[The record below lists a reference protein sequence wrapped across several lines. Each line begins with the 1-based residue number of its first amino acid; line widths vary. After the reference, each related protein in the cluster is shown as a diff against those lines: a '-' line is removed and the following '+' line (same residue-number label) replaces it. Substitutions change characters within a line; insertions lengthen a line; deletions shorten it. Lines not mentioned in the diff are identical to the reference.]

1 MFGNKFGV
9 GVLKHPGYNGKG
21 GGGGSQNNTTTGT
34 TYTTNIP
41 EYAQPYVENMLGAT
55 QQQLFKT
62 DASGNI
68 SGFQPYTP
76 YSTNMQDYI
85 APFSP
90 LQQQA
95 QSAAGSLSTPGQI
108 GTGTT
113 MAGAAGLGSLG
124 AGAAY
129 NRMATNPGAVNAFMN
144 PYLSN
149 VLDPQI
155 AAMRRQYGIT
165 GQQQQ
170 SNATQQ
176 GAFGGSR
183 EALMASENNRAMNS
197 AIDAAVG
204 QGYNNAFNNAQSNMQ
219 YGANLGLQGMGQ
231 AGQAAA
237 TLGTLGNE
245 QLAAQQGIIGTQ
257 AQQGAT
263 QQAQQQQMMNQS
275 IQDYANA
282 QQYPMMQLG
291 MMSNMLRGL
300 PMQGVTTQSYQAQPN
315 LITQGIGALGTGY
328 ALQNAVGGTTKKA
341 GGVINMAKGGI
352 ASFDVGGEVEHDL
365 EGYPIDKLKEVAQT
379 SQSERVREM
388 ARSILK
394 DKTSFAPG
402 GIIAFATGTQKTV
415 GDDAEELTDSQNL
428 AFAKQRA
435 AFGNPTGSYSP
446 SGYGLGKDFLQKV
459 MSVGEAAAKPV
470 ARGIEHL
477 INPRS
482 AIEPGGYVPTAAD
495 KAKPT
500 PDQAAAT
507 AAAMKGTPEVV
518 DTKPAEEKPKKV
530 VDTKTTYD
538 PNAQPSP
545 SSAYMPTT
553 LTTEQGI
560 IGAAPK
566 AVQDYMNT
574 APEQQTMEQI
584 MKQRA
589 DYLGPNTADAEYR
602 KQIMESRANA
612 ADEAKR
618 LESMR
623 MAEFFST
630 WGSTPGPTLVAGMQ
644 AAQKTIPTL
653 IADKKDQ
660 KKAKDESDK
669 IIFELD
675 RAARLEKAGNWD
687 EAEKIKENQAKAAQN
702 WTKAHMDVG
711 MQASQNAT
719 GLEKE
724 RMSNVSSE
732 KIAQGRNATDIK
744 VAGMREAANPLNNKE
759 LALAD
764 KTWTSVYNKAFDKY
778 SGIDPET
785 ASAKATKD
793 ANAALTPEQRKLL
806 GKDVQSEAPKYPVV
820 NVRNA
825 K

>member
-328 ALQNAVGGTTKKA
+328 ALQNAMGGTTKKA
-341 GGVINMAKGGI
+341 GGVIKMAKGGI

-415 GDDAEELTDSQNL
+415 GDDVDEQVAQDRRNLKSGTLGLLTPL
-428 AFAKQRA
+428 AAASDIVAGPYNYLADTRLGK
-435 AFGNPTGSYSP
+435 AFGLPAAGDASNYPTQHWLEQKQAAVNTP
-446 SGYGLGKDFLQKV
+446 SK
-459 MSVGEAAAKPV
+459 
-470 ARGIEHL
+470 
-477 INPRS
+477 
-482 AIEPGGYVPTAAD
+482 GGYVPTAAD

-518 DTKPAEEKPKKV
+518 DTKPAEDKPKKV
-530 VDTKTTYD
+530 VDTKPKYD

-545 SSAYMPTT
+545 SSAYMPSE
-553 LTTEQGI
+553 LTTEKGI
-560 IGAAPK
+560 LAGMSPE
-566 AVQDYMNT
+566 VQKYMNT

-602 KQIMESRANA
+602 KQMMAERANA

-618 LESMR
+618 QEAMR

-644 AAQKTIPTL
+644 AAQKTIPNL
-653 IADKKDQ
+653 ISDKKEQ
-660 KKAKDESDK
+660 KKAQQESDR
-669 IIFELD
+669 IIHELD

-719 GLEKE
+719 RMQTEQ
-724 RMSNVSSE
+724 MSNKSAE
-732 KIAQGRNATDIK
+732 KIASERNATELTAGRERNAVTSATSLSRADQ
-744 VAGMREAANPLNNKE
+744 VASNKE
-759 LALAD
+759 KAIREDYD
-764 KTWTSVYNKAFDKY
+764 KA
-778 SGIDPET
+778 
-785 ASAKATKD
+785 
-793 ANAALTPEQRKLL
+793 
-806 GKDVQSEAPKYPVV
+806 VV
-820 NVRNA
+820 NGFIGTIDDYMRTHTPGGTALSKSQWKVTEEKNP
-825 K
+825 KKG